1 MIKNIL
7 DGISAMLSVF
17 ILIVSTFFLPAIG
30 LSASQVTL
38 TWEKPGDNRVAG
50 YNVYYGVS
58 GSYFK
63 SFPSRSI
70 YSADQTSCRITDLKA
85 GQRYD
90 FAVTSVDSQ
99 GGESD
104 FSKTITY
111 RVPVTQVD
119 NDDDGYTAVD
129 GDFND
134 NDPDIF
140 PGAIEICGDGIDQDC
155 DGSDLEC
162 INENIPDLAMEAGE
176 TEVNHNWQFVPFTKT
191 FVNPVVVARSIS
203 LNGGQPGVVRINNVT
218 SNGFEI
224 RIQEWE
230 YLDGRHVYE
239 TVGYVVMEAGHHV
252 LPTGIHV
259 EAGTFESNSVK
270 RTKNFD
276 APFNQIP
283 VLVSGVTTENDA
295 NAVTGRLSNIT
306 LNGFDILLQEQESH
320 KNGRYA
326 AEAISYIA
334 WEPSSGEVDGMSYIV
349 DSTFNEVTHN
359 FDKISFYPIFGS
371 YPVFVADMQTANG
384 GNTANIRWRN
394 KTGVG
399 VDVQI
404 DEEQSWDLEVFHMTE
419 RVGYMAFGGIWR

>member
-7 DGISAMLSVF
+7 DGMSAMLSVF

-30 LSASQVTL
+30 HSASQVTL

-58 GSYFK
+58 GSDFK
-63 SFPSRSI
+63 SFPYRSI
-70 YSADQTSCRITDLKA
+70 YSADQTSCRIAALEA

-90 FAVTSVDSQ
+90 FAVTSVDFQ

-104 FSKTITY
+104 FSETITY

-119 NDDDGYTAVD
+119 NDGDGYTAGD

-162 INENIPDLAMEAGE
+162 ISENIPGFAMEAGE
-176 TEVNHNWQFVPFTKT
+176 AEVNHNWQFVPFTKP

-203 LNGGQPGVVRINNVT
+203 LNGSQPGVIRINNVT

-230 YLDGRHVYE
+230 YLDGWHFYE

-276 APFNQIP
+276 AAFNQIP

-295 NAVTGRLSNIT
+295 NAVTARMSNIT
-306 LNGFDILLQEQESH
+306 LNGFDILLQEQESD
-320 KNGRYA
+320 KNGHYA
-326 AEAISYIA
+326 DETISYIA
-334 WEPSSGEVDGMSYIV
+334 WEPSSGEVGGMTYIV
-349 DSTFNEVTHN
+349 DSTFNEVTH
-359 FDKISFYPIFGS
+359 SFTNIEF
-371 YPVFVADMQTANG
+371 YPVFNSAPVFLSDMQTTDG
-384 GNTANIRWRN
+384 GDTANVRWQNR
-394 KTGVG
+394 TGERVEI
-399 VDVQI
+399 QI
-404 DEEQSWDLEVFHMTE
+404 DEEQSLDLEVFHMTE
-419 RVGYMAFGGIWR
+419 MVGYMAFDIWR